1 MERKGEILLNRWI
14 IGVLIILLV
23 GGTIYM
29 FTNKNDYKEAPYA
42 AGMNFDLEEVEPF
55 LKHLSS
61 SVLDSGFS
69 QDEINTIYSEMD
81 TMKHN
86 EVKEFGT
93 FDVIYKGKPTKIR
106 IEGEVHIQDGP
117 KGVVLKEVVLYMYS
131 IQELVDII
139 DEEMLKTEEEVE

>member
-1 MERKGEILLNRWI
+1 
-14 IGVLIILLV
+14 
-23 GGTIYM
+23 M
-29 FTNKNDYKEAPYA
+29 FNKKNAYNEAPYA

-69 QDEINTIYSEMD
+69 QDEINTIHSEID

-86 EVKEFGT
+86 EVKGFGT

-106 IEGEVHIQDGP
+106 IEGEVHIQEGP
-117 KGVVLKEVVLYMYS
+117 KGVLLKEVVLYMYS

-139 DEEMLKTEEEVE
+139 DEEMLKTEEQRGI

>member
-1 MERKGEILLNRWI
+1 
-14 IGVLIILLV
+14 
-23 GGTIYM
+23 M
-29 FTNKNDYKEAPYA
+29 FTNKNDYKEAPHA
-42 AGMNFDLEEVEPF
+42 AGMNFDLEKVEPF

-61 SVLDSGFS
+61 SVLESGFS
-69 QDEINTIYSEMD
+69 QDEINTIHSEID
-81 TMKHN
+81 KMKHN

-117 KGVVLKEVVLYMYS
+117 KGTVIKEVVLYMYS

-139 DEEMLKTEEEVE
+139 DEEMLKTEEEEE